1 MFKQIGL
8 NYNRIV
14 LFLATL
20 YVCFVFFSPAISN
33 ICLGS
38 SLFFFVIGLITK
50 QIKFSFSLNIIKAY
64 LLICTPFLLTF
75 ISVLNSYDTM
85 YSLEFLWLR
94 VPVFILP
101 LVMLNLKQIE
111 KKDLNYVFL
120 LYLAATFLATVIS
133 CYNAIKI
140 YFEYGLFLDPNLT
153 RDYITPIQHPYYGI
167 LTLVAIVTLYSYE
180 SIIKQ
185 KRIRVFLLAFFS
197 VGVVLSTSRIAIF
210 LLFLFLVYT
219 IVSFFKNRKVYRF
232 LILGSLGLIVFL
244 SFSNT
249 VLKTKIVNTLSY
261 WDSPRA
267 WLWDNSY
274 KIIKYS
280 NHKLT
285 GTGIGDFYRIKRSA
299 EEFIHSQ
306 RGTYGYNPHNQY
318 LEFLIT
324 NGIFGILYVFSMLY
338 LLYLSHKSKTTYS
351 VMIILIISVF
361 SFTECIFN
369 RQFGIQLYS
378 FFLPISLILATKKQ

>member
-1 MFKQIGL
+1 MFKQTEL
-8 NYNRIV
+8 NYNRAV
-14 LFLATL
+14 FFLAAL
-20 YVCFVFFSPAISN
+20 YVCFVFYSLALSN
-33 ICLGS
+33 ISLGL
-38 SLFFFVIGLITK
+38 SLFFFVVGLFKRKIEL
-50 QIKFSFSLNIIKAY
+50 SFSGNTIKLY
-64 LLICTPFLLTF
+64 LLICTPFLLTL

-94 VPVFILP
+94 IPVFILP
-101 LVMLNLKQIE
+101 LVMLNLKHIE
-111 KKDLNYVFL
+111 KKDFNYVFL
-120 LYLAATFLATVIS
+120 LYLVATFLATGIS

-153 RDYITPIQHPYYGI
+153 RDHITPIQHPYYGI
-167 LTLVAIVTLYSYE
+167 FTLIAIVTLYIYD

-185 KRIRVFLLAFFS
+185 KKIRFFLLAFFS
-197 VGVVLSTSRIAIF
+197 LGVVLSTSRIAIL
-210 LLFLFLVYT
+210 LLFLFLGYT
-219 IVSFFKNRKVYRF
+219 IFSFFKNHKIYKF
-232 LILGSLGLIVFL
+232 LILGCLGLIVFL

-249 VLKTKIVNTLSY
+249 ILKTKIANTFSY

-285 GTGIGDFYRIKRSA
+285 GTGIGDFYRIKRSP

-306 RGTYGYNPHNQY
+306 KGTYGYNPHNQY

-324 NGIFGILYVFSMLY
+324 NGIFGLLYMFTMLY
-338 LLYLSHKSKTTYS
+338 LLYLSYKSKATYS

-369 RQFGIQLYS
+369 RQFGVQLYS